1 MVARKT
7 PVKKAA
13 ANGKPAAEM
22 KVVDTVI
29 ITNNIIQIYFALKL
43 LLNKNVTNLC
53 IENVY

>member
-53 IENVY
+53 IENV

>member
-22 KVVDTVI
+22 KVVDTVTF
-29 ITNNIIQIYFALKL
+29 TNIMVIS
-43 LLNKNVTNLC
+43 
-53 IENVY
+53 